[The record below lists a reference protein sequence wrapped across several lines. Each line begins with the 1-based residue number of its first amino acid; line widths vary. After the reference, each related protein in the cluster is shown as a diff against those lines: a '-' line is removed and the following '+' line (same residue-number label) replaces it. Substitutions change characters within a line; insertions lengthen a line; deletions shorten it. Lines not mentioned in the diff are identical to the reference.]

1 MNGNLWSSRIL
12 PALGLLIALA
22 GLGVSV
28 YLSVSQPGEPADGA
42 ATNPAAAGAATNPAA
57 AGVILTGA
65 DFPAAA
71 AVAPGHQIGYRIP
84 DFALELADGG
94 AVTAADLVA
103 QGQPTFLFFW
113 ATT

>member
-12 PALGLLIALA
+12 PALGLLVALT

-28 YLSVSQPGEPADGA
+28 YLAVSQPGEPAAGA
-42 ATNPAAAGAATNPAA
+42 AANPAAT
-57 AGVILTGA
+57 GVILTGA

-71 AVAPGHQIGYRIP
+71 AAVAPGHQIGCRIP
-84 DFALELADGG
+84 DFALELAGGG
-94 AVTAADLVA
+94 AVTAADLIA
-103 QGQPTFLFFW
+103 QSKPTFLFFW

>member
-1 MNGNLWSSRIL
+1 MKGNLWSSRIL

-28 YLSVSQPGEPADGA
+28 YLSVSQQREPADGA
-42 ATNPAAAGAATNPAA
+42 AANPATAGAADKPA
-57 AGVILTGA
+57 AGVVLTGA

-94 AVTAADLVA
+94 AVTAAELVA
-103 QGQPTFLFFW
+103 QRQPTFLFFW

>member
-1 MNGNLWSSRIL
+1 MNGNLWTSRIL

-28 YLSVSQPGEPADGA
+28 YLSVSQPGEPA
-42 ATNPAAAGAATNPAA
+42 AGAAANPAG
-57 AGVILTGA
+57 GVILTGS

-71 AVAPGHQIGYRIP
+71 AAAPGHQVGYRIP

-103 QGQPTFLFFW
+103 QGKPTFLFFW

>member
-28 YLSVSQPGEPADGA
+28 YLAVSQPGEPADGA
-42 ATNPAAAGAATNPAA
+42 VANPATSGA
-57 AGVILTGA
+57 ILTGA
-65 DFPAAA
+65 DFPA

>member
-28 YLSVSQPGEPADGA
+28 YLSVSQPREPAAGA
-42 ATNPAAAGAATNPAA
+42 AANPAAAGD
-57 AGVILTGA
+57 ILTGA
-65 DFPAAA
+65 DFPAADA
-71 AVAPGHQIGYRIP
+71 EPGHQIGYRVP

-103 QGQPTFLFFW
+103 QGKPTFLFFW